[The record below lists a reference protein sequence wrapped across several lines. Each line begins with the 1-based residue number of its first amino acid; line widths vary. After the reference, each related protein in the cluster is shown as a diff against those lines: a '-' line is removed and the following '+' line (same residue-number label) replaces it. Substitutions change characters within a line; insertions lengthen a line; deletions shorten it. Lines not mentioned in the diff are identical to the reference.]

1 MWQNFLGSIELLP
14 GNCNPETVSDGRGGI
29 FSWVPEDD
37 IKEFAFLFFNPGKI
51 RGNHFHPEFVEYF
64 LVVDGAVLVSTIDAN
79 TNQLISKIAGV
90 GTCFRTP
97 IGVSHAVQAIVASK
111 CISFLTKPWDECSQP
126 IIYTEV
132 LK

>member
-37 IKEFAFLFFNPGKI
+37 IKDFAFLFFNPGKI

>member
-1 MWQNFLGSIELLP
+1 MCKSFLGSIELVSE
-14 GNCNPETVSDGRGGI
+14 NCNLSTVTDGRGGI

-37 IKEFAFLFFNPGKI
+37 IKEFALLFFNPGKV

-64 LVVDGAVLVSTIDAN
+64 LVVEGAVLVSTIDIESSKV
-79 TNQLISKIAGV
+79 ISRIAGV

-97 IGVSHAVQAIVASK
+97 VGVSHAVQAIVASK
-111 CISFLTKPWDECSQP
+111 CISFLSKPWDLCVEP
-126 IIYTEV
+126 IVYTEI

>member
-1 MWQNFLGSIELLP
+1 MWQSFLGSIELLP
-14 GNCNPETVSDGRGGI
+14 GNCNPATVSDGRGGI

-64 LVVDGAVLVSTIDAN
+64 LVVDGAVLVSTIDVN

-111 CISFLTKPWDECSQP
+111 CISFLTKPWDECSEP

>member
-1 MWQNFLGSIELLP
+1 MGQTFLGSIELLS
-14 GNCNPETVSDGRGGI
+14 GSCNPATVSDGRGGI

-51 RGNHFHPEFVEYF
+51 RGNHYHPEFVEYF
-64 LVVDGAVLVSTIDAN
+64 LVVEGAVLVSTIDVK
-79 TNQLISKIAGV
+79 TNNIISKMAGV

-111 CISFLTKPWDECSQP
+111 CISFLTKPWDECVEP
-126 IIYTEV
+126 IIYTEI